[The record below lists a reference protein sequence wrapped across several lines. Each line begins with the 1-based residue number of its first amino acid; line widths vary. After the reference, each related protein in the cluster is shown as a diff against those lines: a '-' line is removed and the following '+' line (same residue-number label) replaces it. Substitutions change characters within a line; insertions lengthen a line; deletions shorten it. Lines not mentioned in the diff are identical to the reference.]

1 LSTLLFR
8 EVTGLAAVNARDLER
23 ELDDFL
29 SPEDVRVVDVTIC
42 GAGGRTI
49 LRVSIDRT
57 GGVTVGD
64 CASVSRLLSDWLE
77 EHDPFPV
84 KYVLEVSSPGIGRL
98 LKRKRDYE
106 VFAGRRV
113 MVTLNENDGETST
126 ISGILNGLELE
137 EIVLTGTGGEQ
148 HRVPL
153 ALVAKAALE

>member
-1 LSTLLFR
+1 M
-8 EVTGLAAVNARDLER
+8 AAVNARDLER

-42 GAGGRTI
+42 GGGGRTI

-106 VFAGRRV
+106 VFTGRRV

-126 ISGILNGLELE
+126 ISGILNGLELD
-137 EIVLTGTGGEQ
+137 EIVLTGTAGEQ
-148 HRVPL
+148 HRVSL